1 MSIHADMQAVL
12 KISQSALC
20 LCICDF
26 SFSNAFLTLPAAN
39 CFSCKCY
46 SFFGLVPHSY

>member
-1 MSIHADMQAVL
+1 MSTHVDMQAVL
-12 KISQSALC
+12 RIPQSALG
-20 LCICDF
+20 LCSCGF